1 MSRTRAAQLIAVLAL
16 SAAPTLA
23 LAQATG
29 GVIAGDVAARTPKA
43 RVGVVVHLENVTGTF
58 RPPAKTALMDQKGM
72 TFVPHILAVQKGT
85 TVVFHNSDAVS
96 HNIFTPDG
104 DKYNLGSWGQ
114 GKSTPHA
121 FNTVGVFHQLCNVH
135 PEMGAVI
142 VVLDNPYF
150 AVTGAD
156 GKFQIEGVPPGTYT
170 LKTWSEKGP
179 ETTRQVTVTA
189 AAPTNLH
196 IELGK

>member
-1 MSRTRAAQLIAVLAL
+1 M
-16 SAAPTLA
+16 
-23 LAQATG
+23 
-29 GVIAGDVAARTPKA
+29 
-43 RVGVVVHLENVTGTF
+43 GVVVHLENVTGTF
-58 RPPAKTALMDQKGM
+58 RPPAKPALMDQKGM
-72 TFVPHILAVQKGT
+72 TFIPHILAVQKGT

-104 DKYNLGSWGQ
+104 DKYNLGSF
-114 GKSTPHA
+114 GKDKSATHA

-156 GKFQIEGVPPGTYT
+156 GKFQIEGVPPGSYT

-189 AAPTNLH
+189 GAPTNVH